1 MNFAA
6 YRKVFATPGLRS
18 LMVVGLLAKMPGLG
32 IPAVVVLHVSGN
44 LGLGFGLGGLV
55 TAAWT
60 VGAGIGSP
68 LEGRA
73 MDKWGLRPLIAAVVL
88 VQGAFWGAGPFL
100 PYPALLCA
108 SFAAGLVTLPAF
120 TIIRIALAVMVP
132 QDIRHTAYVAD
143 SLTTD
148 LAYMAGPSL
157 GVLLASQAS
166 PATAFFVM
174 GGLLVLSAV
183 AYAVL
188 NPPVRGASSQDPT
201 SSGVRLRDWMT
212 PQMLGVLVATAGIC
226 LAVVGLEVA
235 AIGTLQDRGEI
246 QWTWVFLIGCGAAS
260 IAGGLV
266 YGAMPRPP
274 SVLLITIL
282 LGLLLIPVGLAPDW
296 VWLCVLVLP
305 ANAMCAPAL
314 SGTADLVS
322 RLAPEGSRGAAMGT
336 YASALLIGSA
346 AGSPL
351 AGASLDLSGPF
362 LAFASVGAACAV
374 AGGVAWV
381 GEGRWGGTP
390 AVAADEPGGVRGIPT
405 P

>member
-6 YRKVFATPGLRS
+6 YRQVLAIPGLRP
-18 LMVVGLLAKMPGLG
+18 LMAVGLLAKMPGLG

-73 MDKWGLRPLIAAVVL
+73 MDKWGLRPLIVAVVL
-88 VQGAFWGAGPFL
+88 IQGAFWGAGPFL
-100 PYPALLCA
+100 PYPALLGA
-108 SFAAGLVTLPAF
+108 AFVAGLVTLPAF
-120 TIIRIALAVMVP
+120 TIIRIALAVLVP
-132 QDIRHTAYVAD
+132 EDIRHTAYVAD

-166 PATAFFVM
+166 ATTAFFVM

-183 AYAVL
+183 AYAIL
-188 NPPVRGASSQDPT
+188 NPPVRGASPEEST
-201 SSGVRLRDWMT
+201 TGGGTRLRDWMT
-212 PQMLGVLVATAGIC
+212 LPMLGILVATVGIC

-235 AIGTLQDRGEI
+235 AIGTLQEMGRI

-260 IAGGLV
+260 IVGGLL

-274 SVLLITIL
+274 SVTLITIL
-282 LGLLLIPVGLAPDW
+282 LGLLLIPVGLAPNW
-296 VWLCVLVLP
+296 FWLCVFVLP
-305 ANAMCAPAL
+305 ANAMVAPAL
-314 SGTADLVS
+314 SGTADHIS
-322 RLAPEGSRGAAMGT
+322 RLAPEGRRGAAMGT

-351 AGASLDLSGPF
+351 AGAALDLSGPF
-362 LAFASVGAACAV
+362 LAFAAV
-374 AGGVAWV
+374 
-381 GEGRWGGTP
+381 
-390 AVAADEPGGVRGIPT
+390 
-405 P
+405 